1 MDHEPLFRDV
11 TQRLSSVEGIQ
22 ALFLA
27 GSYGQGKA
35 DRFSDLDFVAVAEQP
50 FHDGIA
56 SAWRAMLEAFYPVVF
71 WNEVR
76 GRGILLNAV
85 TEGWLR
91 CDLYVTAPK
100 DFVKRSQ
107 ATVRPLFDRA
117 GIYDGL
123 PERLDA
129 AVPSPSRVKYLI
141 NEFIRVLGLMTVGFG
156 RLEYVTLVKGVGL
169 LRDMLSDLMLE
180 ECPVPDRGGALH
192 LSRLLRPDQMAILQG
207 LPYPGPDHD
216 QLIEAH
222 VKIAEG
228 FFPIARRLARQVDVA
243 WPDAFEA
250 ATRAHVFK
258 ELGVRFE

>member
-1 MDHEPLFRDV
+1 MDHEPLFRDIAD
-11 TQRLSSVEGIQ
+11 RMLSVDGIQ

-50 FHDGIA
+50 YHDGIA
-56 SAWRAMLEAFYPVVF
+56 KVWRATLEGIYPVVF
-71 WNEVR
+71 WNELR
-76 GRGILLNAV
+76 GRGVLLNAV
-85 TEGWLR
+85 TEAWLR

-100 DFVKRSQ
+100 DFGKRSQ

-123 PERLDA
+123 PKSLEPATPDA
-129 AVPSPSRVKYLI
+129 KRVKYLI
-141 NEFIRVLGLMTVGFG
+141 NEFIRVLGLMPVGFG

-180 ECPVPDRGGALH
+180 ECPLPDRGGALH
-192 LSRLLRPDQMAILQG
+192 LSRLLRPDQMATLQG

-222 VKIAEG
+222 VKVAEV
-228 FFPIARRLARQVDVA
+228 FFPIARRLAWQVDVA
-243 WPDAFEA
+243 WPDQFEA
-250 ATRAHVFK
+250 ATRANIFR
-258 ELGVRFE
+258 ELGVRFG